1 MKGLVLFLSAVLV
14 LGIAACNDDSGTATS
29 TGPLALA
36 QRVVTEEDAPDS
48 KPDPV
53 EKRQTAADIEEFAD
67 KMGDAFINPSKQENQ
82 DLQTVGFVQAIRD
95 TRYFGDTHSRD
106 DAHTFSLVVQLDS
119 PDGAKEFADFFH
131 TDSLRPCP
139 ESCAFSVSEFDV
151 DGIPGATGV
160 RRFASEEAVKTAGT
174 SNERPYDS
182 YAIFFAD
189 GDFAYNID
197 YGGRP
202 APPRRTRPWRSPR
215 TSTTASTAGRQ
226 RASAEPPI
234 HPRPSG
240 LASFRPRGRASCA
253 SSHR

>member
-1 MKGLVLFLSAVLV
+1 LKRLGILLSAVLV
-14 LGIAACNDDSGTATS
+14 LGLAACGGGSGEATS
-29 TGPLALA
+29 TGPLALD

-53 EKRQTAADIEEFAD
+53 EKRQTAADEQEFSD
-67 KMGDAFINPSKQENQ
+67 KMGDAFINPTEQETK

-119 PDGAKEFADFFH
+119 PDGAKEMADFFH

-139 ESCAFSVSEFDV
+139 ESCAFSVSEFNV

-160 RRFASEEAVKTAGT
+160 RRYASEEAVKTAGT
-174 SNERPYDS
+174 SENRPYDS

-189 GDFAYNID
+189 GDFAYDID
-197 YGGRP
+197 LGGPPGTTSEDKAVEIAQNLYDRVHGRP
-202 APPRRTRPWRSPR
+202 
-215 TSTTASTAGRQ
+215 TAS
-226 RASAEPPI
+226 
-234 HPRPSG
+234 
-240 LASFRPRGRASCA
+240 
-253 SSHR
+253 

>member
-1 MKGLVLFLSAVLV
+1 MKGLVLLLSAVLV
-14 LGIAACNDDSGTATS
+14 LGLAACGGGSDEATS

-67 KMGDAFINPSKQENQ
+67 KMGDAFINPSEEDRKS
-82 DLQTVGFVQAIRD
+82 LQTVGFVQAIND
-95 TRYFGDTHSRD
+95 TRYFGETHSRD

-119 PDGAKEFADFFH
+119 PDGATEMTDFFH

-160 RRFASEEAVKTAGT
+160 RRYASEEAVQAAGT
-174 SNERPYDS
+174 SENHPQDS

-189 GDFAYNID
+189 GDFAYDID
-197 YGGRP
+197 LSGPPGTTSEDKAVEIAQNLYDRVHGRP
-202 APPRRTRPWRSPR
+202 A
-215 TSTTASTAGRQ
+215 AS
-226 RASAEPPI
+226 
-234 HPRPSG
+234 
-240 LASFRPRGRASCA
+240 
-253 SSHR
+253 

>member
-1 MKGLVLFLSAVLV
+1 LKGLVLLLSAVLV
-14 LGIAACNDDSGTATS
+14 LGIVACGGDSDEATS

-53 EKRQTAADIEEFAD
+53 EKRQTAADIDEFAD
-67 KMGDAFINPSKQENQ
+67 KMGDAFINPTEQENK
-82 DLQTVGFVQAIRD
+82 DLQTIGFVQAIND
-95 TRYFGDTHSRD
+95 TRYFGDVHSKD

-119 PDGAKEFADFFH
+119 PDGATEMADFFH

-160 RRFASEEAVKTAGT
+160 RRVATADAIKAAGT
-174 SNERPYDS
+174 SENRPYDS

-189 GDFAYNID
+189 GDFAYDID
-197 YGGRP
+197 LGGPPGTTSEDKAVEIAQKLYDRVHGRP
-202 APPRRTRPWRSPR
+202 
-215 TSTTASTAGRQ
+215 TTN
-226 RASAEPPI
+226 
-234 HPRPSG
+234 
-240 LASFRPRGRASCA
+240 
-253 SSHR
+253 

>member
-1 MKGLVLFLSAVLV
+1 MKRLGILLSAVLV
-14 LGIAACNDDSGTATS
+14 LGLAACGGGSGEATS
-29 TGPLALA
+29 TGPLALD

-53 EKRQTAADIEEFAD
+53 EKRQTAADEQEFSD
-67 KMGDAFINPSKQENQ
+67 KMGDAFINPTEQETK

-119 PDGAKEFADFFH
+119 PDGAKEMADFFH

-139 ESCAFSVSEFDV
+139 ESCAFSVSEFNV

-160 RRFASEEAVKTAGT
+160 RRYASEEAVKTAGT
-174 SNERPYDS
+174 SDNRPYDS

-189 GDFAYNID
+189 GDFAYDID
-197 YGGRP
+197 LGGPPGTTSEDKAVEIAQNLYDRVHGRP
-202 APPRRTRPWRSPR
+202 
-215 TSTTASTAGRQ
+215 TAS
-226 RASAEPPI
+226 
-234 HPRPSG
+234 
-240 LASFRPRGRASCA
+240 
-253 SSHR
+253 

>member
-1 MKGLVLFLSAVLV
+1 V
-14 LGIAACNDDSGTATS
+14 LGIAACDGDRSEATS

-53 EKRQTAADIEEFAD
+53 EMRQTAADEQEFIE
-67 KMGDAFINPSKQENQ
+67 KMGDAFINPSEEDRKSLE
-82 DLQTVGFVQAIRD
+82 TVGFVQAIND
-95 TRYFGDTHSRD
+95 TRYFGETHSRD
-106 DAHTFSLVVQLDS
+106 DAHTFSVVVQLDS
-119 PDGAKEFADFFH
+119 PDGAKEMADFFH

-174 SNERPYDS
+174 SDERPYDS
-182 YAIFFAD
+182 YAIVFAD

-197 YGGRP
+197 YGGPPGTTSEDKAVEIAQNLYDRVHGRP
-202 APPRRTRPWRSPR
+202 A
-215 TSTTASTAGRQ
+215 AS
-226 RASAEPPI
+226 
-234 HPRPSG
+234 
-240 LASFRPRGRASCA
+240 
-253 SSHR
+253 

>member
-1 MKGLVLFLSAVLV
+1 LV
-14 LGIAACNDDSGTATS
+14 LGIAACGGGSDDATS
-29 TGPLALA
+29 TGPLTLA
-36 QRVVTEEDAPDS
+36 QRVVTEEDAPGS

-53 EKRQTAADIEEFAD
+53 EQRQTAADEQEFIE
-67 KMGDAFINPSKQENQ
+67 KMGDAFVNPSEEDKKSLE
-82 DLQTVGFVQAIRD
+82 TVGFVQAIND
-95 TRYFGDTHSRD
+95 TRYFGDVHSKD

-174 SNERPYDS
+174 SDERPYDS

-189 GDFAYNID
+189 GDFAYDID
-197 YGGRP
+197 YGGPPGTTSEDKALEIAQNLYDRVHGRP
-202 APPRRTRPWRSPR
+202 A
-215 TSTTASTAGRQ
+215 AS
-226 RASAEPPI
+226 
-234 HPRPSG
+234 
-240 LASFRPRGRASCA
+240 
-253 SSHR
+253 

>member
-1 MKGLVLFLSAVLV
+1 LKRLGIPLSAVLV
-14 LGIAACNDDSGTATS
+14 LGLAACGGGSGEATS
-29 TGPLALA
+29 TGPLALD

-53 EKRQTAADIEEFAD
+53 EKRQTAADEQEFSD
-67 KMGDAFINPSKQENQ
+67 KMGDAFINPTAQETK

-119 PDGAKEFADFFH
+119 PDGAKEMADFFH

-139 ESCAFSVSEFDV
+139 ESCAFSVSEFNV

-160 RRFASEEAVKTAGT
+160 RRYASEEAVKTAGT
-174 SNERPYDS
+174 SENRPYDS

-189 GDFAYNID
+189 GDFAYDID
-197 YGGRP
+197 LGGPPGTTSEDKAVEIAQNLYDRVHGRP
-202 APPRRTRPWRSPR
+202 
-215 TSTTASTAGRQ
+215 TAS
-226 RASAEPPI
+226 
-234 HPRPSG
+234 
-240 LASFRPRGRASCA
+240 
-253 SSHR
+253 

>member
-1 MKGLVLFLSAVLV
+1 MKGLVLLLSAVLV
-14 LGIAACNDDSGTATS
+14 LGLAACGGGSDEATS

-36 QRVVTEEDAPDS
+36 QRVVTEEDAPGS

-53 EKRQTAADIEEFAD
+53 EKRQTAADEQEFIE
-67 KMGDAFINPSKQENQ
+67 KMGDAFVNPSEEDRKS
-82 DLQTVGFVQAIRD
+82 LQTVGFVQAIND
-95 TRYFGDTHSRD
+95 TRYFGETHSRD

-119 PDGAKEFADFFH
+119 PDGATEMTDFFH

-174 SNERPYDS
+174 SDERPYDS

-197 YGGRP
+197 YGGPPGTTSEDKAVEIAQNLYDRVHGRP
-202 APPRRTRPWRSPR
+202 A
-215 TSTTASTAGRQ
+215 AS
-226 RASAEPPI
+226 
-234 HPRPSG
+234 
-240 LASFRPRGRASCA
+240 
-253 SSHR
+253 